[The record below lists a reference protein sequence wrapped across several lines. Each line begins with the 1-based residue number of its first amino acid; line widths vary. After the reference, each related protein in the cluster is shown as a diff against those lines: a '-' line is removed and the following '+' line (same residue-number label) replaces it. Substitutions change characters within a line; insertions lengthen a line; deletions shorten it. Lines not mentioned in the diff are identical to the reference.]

1 MIRPVS
7 RHACSVAALVLAL
20 AGCGALA
27 TQERRAAQGPSA
39 EEIWT
44 ARVVLDTG
52 HEPTFDEKQRW
63 DDQMDQRI
71 SQYLARNPALAN
83 SLNVTTFRIT
93 RQVTVGMERDLV
105 LLLLGPPVLFAKDGR
120 DRETRA
126 PLLAAGEKQ
135 QPEGGVALPA
145 GLASLRGRHPGR
157 GHHAVPGALTPVRA
171 RTEPR
176 R

>member
-7 RHACSVAALVLAL
+7 RHACSVAAFVLVL

-105 LLLLGPPVLFAKDGR
+105 LLLIGPPVLFAKDTAEIEKLARRFWPQVKNNNPKEAWLYPQGWR
-120 DRETRA
+120 LFVDDTRVVDITQY
-126 PLLAAGEKQ
+126 L
-135 QPEGGVALPA
+135 
-145 GLASLRGRHPGR
+145 
-157 GHHAVPGALTPVRA
+157 
-171 RTEPR
+171 EP
-176 R
+176 